1 MRFLVSVSV
10 GPVQE
15 FIAAARSTADL
26 FAGSEL
32 LTRVVG
38 AAAEVF
44 GGPGVTRV
52 FPVSA
57 KAGGANKI
65 LAVVDT
71 GQGAGHPESLVVLAR
86 EAAHAALQDEWRG
99 VQDRLERAGAW
110 KYVNSERALEQL
122 RDFLEVYAAWVPLSG
137 ESSGYSAARARVE
150 RLLAGRKALRDFLP
164 VEDDDAGVPKSPLD
178 PSRASVVP
186 DPSKL
191 SGEPLNLKG
200 TEFLDA
206 VSVLKRVRGAR
217 LRDQADERRV
227 LSTRELAQRA
237 VKPGFL
243 SLKDDLEPSF
253 PYFAVLVAD
262 GDRMGQL
269 LSQRDDVAA
278 HQRVSAQLD
287 AFARRARQV
296 VREHDGQPVYSGGDD
311 VLALLPVTTAV
322 ACARDLAV
330 AFAQELGVPFGVPD
344 PDTSLSVG
352 VAIVH
357 HMEPLSV
364 ALQRGRAAEK
374 DAKVDR
380 NALSV
385 ALHTRG
391 GSPLKVRQVWSA
403 FTLDRWLALARSG
416 LITRGLPYE
425 LRELA
430 REWPAGL
437 RDARALQGE
446 VQRIVRHKR
455 RQDGRA
461 GHAEFRHDLEDH
473 ADGAD
478 LLGVGTAQELKE
490 LADVMILSRFMT
502 GEALPGGEA

>member
-1 MRFLVSVSV
+1 MKFLVSVSL

-15 FIAAARSTADL
+15 FIAAARSTSDL
-26 FAGSEL
+26 FSGSEL
-32 LTRVVG
+32 LTLVVG
-38 AAAEVF
+38 AAAGVF
-44 GGPGVTRV
+44 SGPGVTRV

-57 KAGGANKI
+57 SAGGANKI

-71 GQGAGHPESLVVLAR
+71 GQGASHPDTLVVLAR
-86 EAAHAALQDEWRG
+86 EAAHGALQAEWRG
-99 VQDRLERAGAW
+99 ARERLDRAHVWTHVNAERAQ
-110 KYVNSERALEQL
+110 EQL
-122 RDFLEVYAAWVPLSG
+122 RDFLEVYAAWVPLADG
-137 ESSGYSAARARVE
+137 DAAYSVARGRVE

-164 VEDDDAGVPKSPLD
+164 VTGDDSGVPKSPLD
-178 PSRASVVP
+178 PSRASVVG

-191 SGEPLNLKG
+191 SGEPLRLKG

-206 VSVLKRVRGAR
+206 VSVLKRVRGVR
-217 LRDQADERRV
+217 LREQGEARRV

-243 SLKDDLEPSF
+243 SLKDELEPSF

-269 LSQRDDVAA
+269 LSKHERVDA

-287 AFARRARQV
+287 AFARHAQEI
-296 VREHDGQPVYSGGDD
+296 VREHGGQPVYSGGDD

-322 ACARDLAV
+322 ACARALAGS
-330 AFAQELGVPFGVPD
+330 FAEHLGVPFAVPD

-357 HMEPLSV
+357 HLEPLSV

-391 GSPLKVRQVWSA
+391 GSPLTVRQVWSA

-430 REWPAGL
+430 RDWPAGL
-437 RDARALQGE
+437 NAPEALRGE
-446 VQRIVRHKR
+446 VQRIVRHKQR
-455 RQDGRA
+455 RDGRA
-461 GHAEFRHDLEDH
+461 GHAVVRHDLEDH
-473 ADGAD
+473 ENGTD
-478 LLGVGTAQELKE
+478 LLGVTTAQELKT
-490 LADVMILSRFMT
+490 LADVMILSRFLT